1 MIHAPPEREPDY
13 DLTYR
18 VPPQQAA
25 LYRLLGDLNPL
36 HIDPCRGPGRIFAP
50 GAARPV
56 HLRLR
61 LPGPGQRPPG
71 GEPDGLREYSAR
83 FAGPVFPGDELR
95 VKIWRQGDEC
105 RLEAET
111 PNGPVLKNGL
121 AKLA

>member
-1 MIHAPPEREPDY
+1 M
-13 DLTYR
+13 
-18 VPPQQAA
+18 
-25 LYRLLGDLNPL
+25 
-36 HIDPCRGPGRIFAP
+36 
-50 GAARPV
+50 
-56 HLRLR
+56 
-61 LPGPGQRPPG
+61 
-71 GEPDGLREYSAR
+71 REYSAR